1 MEYAIAYLTMSGDGF
16 SYLEPFIHDG
26 IESLEEAQRQKES
39 MEKGGF
45 RQVTIFGCEENEL
58 PVLVTFIFV
67 LTNLVLCAL
76 VFFKSKRGA
85 FSGRPPSR
93 CLCLIPCLRQG
104 IR

>member
-58 PVLVTFIFV
+58 PEFVTWILVWPKTVSFARF
-67 LTNLVLCAL
+67 
-76 VFFKSKRGA
+76 
-85 FSGRPPSR
+85 
-93 CLCLIPCLRQG
+93 CLM
-104 IR
+104 

>member
-45 RQVTIFGCEENEL
+45 RQVTIFGCEENYCPYL
-58 PVLVTFIFV
+58 FICIFV
-67 LTNLVLCAL
+67 LSNLVSFPL
-76 VFFKSKRGA
+76 VFFKSPGGA
-85 FSGRPPSR
+85 VF
-93 CLCLIPCLRQG
+93 
-104 IR
+104 

>member
-58 PVLVTFIFV
+58 PEFVTWNFV
-67 LTNLVLCAL
+67 LRNMVLFAL
-76 VFFKSKRGA
+76 GFFMLKRGA
-85 FSGRPPSR
+85 VSCGRPSR

>member
-58 PVLVTFIFV
+58 PEFVSCNFV
-67 LTNLVLCAL
+67 LSHMVYFAL
-76 VFFKSKRGA
+76 VFFMLMRGA
-85 FSGRPPSR
+85 VS
-93 CLCLIPCLRQG
+93 
-104 IR
+104 